1 MLYHNRNTACENALL
16 FLISSFDYDST
27 MKVSIISRKE
37 KISLFEI
44 VSAFPTL
51 TGNRF

>member
-1 MLYHNRNTACENALL
+1 MLYHNRNSACENAL